1 MAWASSDQASR
12 QRFRIE
18 FWSWATWL
26 VLAVVSY
33 PAVVLIWTAP
43 RAGLAG
49 GLAVGL
55 FLLFAA
61 SLGYAERSEFSR
73 WFWPAGSALVVAGM
87 VAVLAF
93 ATDGTTLGTALFCG
107 FTVACEIIFIWH
119 FLPWIVHDAN
129 VPSGHTGLQFVP
141 RGARSPV
148 RVRAALGLV
157 LLLAFLLFGLGAL
170 WSRGERGVPAPTAW
184 LIALALVS
192 FILMFVERIS
202 FFEHTARH
210 GNLVMAA
217 GCYRTW
223 IRNGIAL
230 LVLASILAAVLPWRP
245 SPQRSDTARV
255 GSPTVE
261 TPPLPAPRPSGLR
274 ESLHQA
280 AAAVKQVAA
289 AARAAPRAIL
299 SLWLLLLLLLLALV
313 LVWGFRRSRAAE
325 QLVWLLRWLLSAAAR
340 IWQRLIAALARFLPS
355 RLLEPGEK
363 PAAVRE
369 EPADPLFDF
378 FQDAE
383 ALAALSPREVVI
395 RTYHLLLNFAEML
408 GHGRHLGQTPLE
420 YAEQL
425 QLEAPV
431 AAESVLALT
440 WAYAGAMYGGDR
452 AVLPDPSAVHH
463 AWSRVSAALTT
474 GTSPEHLLLRRRAY
488 LATRALD
495 DTG

>member
-1 MAWASSDQASR
+1 MAWSSSDRSSR

-61 SLGYAERSEFSR
+61 SLGYAERSELNR
-73 WFWPAGSALVVAGM
+73 WFWPAGSGLAVASM

-93 ATDGTTLGTALFCG
+93 ASDGTTLGTALFCG

-119 FLPWIVHDAN
+119 FLPWIVRDAD

-157 LLLAFLLFGLGAL
+157 LLLAFLLFGLGAV
-170 WSRGERGVPAPTAW
+170 WSRGEKGVPAPTAW

-192 FILMFVERIS
+192 FTLMFVERMS
-202 FFEHTARH
+202 FFEHSARH

-223 IRNGIAL
+223 IGNGLAL
-230 LVLASILAAVLPWRP
+230 LVLAAILAAALPWRP
-245 SPQRSDTARV
+245 SPKRNDTARV
-255 GSPTVE
+255 GSATVE
-261 TPPLPAPRPSGLR
+261 TPALPAPRTSGLR
-274 ESLHQA
+274 EALDQA
-280 AAAVKQVAA
+280 AAAVKQVATA
-289 AARAAPRAIL
+289 ALAAPRAIFA
-299 SLWLLLLLLLLALV
+299 LWLLLLLLLLALV
-313 LVWGFRRSRAAE
+313 LVWGFRRSRAAKR
-325 QLVWLLRWLLSAAAR
+325 LVWLLRWMLSAAAR
-340 IWQRLIAALARFLPS
+340 VWRRFIAALAHFLPAPDS
-355 RLLEPGEK
+355 APVEK
-363 PAAVRE
+363 PAAGRE

-378 FQDAE
+378 FEDTE

-408 GHGRHLGQTPLE
+408 GHGRRLGQTPFE

-425 QLEAPV
+425 QQEVPA
-431 AAESVLALT
+431 AAESLLALT

-452 AVLPDPSAVHH
+452 AVLPEPSAVRR
-463 AWSRVSAALTT
+463 AWDRVSAALTT
-474 GTSPEHLLLRRRAY
+474 GASPEHILLRRRAY